1 MNAQNTGD
9 TAKLEELE
17 TKLESLLDQ
26 EAKVLQ
32 EEAAL
37 TQDMKTISK
46 AEVEAAAKLVKD
58 KNDLASLRGDDACD
72 YF

>member
-17 TKLESLLDQ
+17 SKLESLLDQ